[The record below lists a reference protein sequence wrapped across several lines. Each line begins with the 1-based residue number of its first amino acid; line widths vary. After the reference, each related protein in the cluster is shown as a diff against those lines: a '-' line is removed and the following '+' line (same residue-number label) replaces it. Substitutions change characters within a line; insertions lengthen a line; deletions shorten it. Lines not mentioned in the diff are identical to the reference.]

1 MERRSILWIAII
13 AALLAL
19 PVVAAAEELEL
30 YPTPKTDV
38 ARSVQALFNAT
49 LAIAMVVFVGVEA
62 LLFYIIWR
70 FRNNKTVPAGETHR
84 GHTKAEIVWT
94 VVPAVILLGLGSVS
108 AVTLFDI
115 DTVPFET
122 RTGDDLRACLASA
135 ASVGDCPFAIG
146 VEASQFVWKFTYP
159 DGSLSFNEMKVE
171 EGAKV
176 RLDLTSKD
184 VEHQL
189 FVPHFAI
196 KISAIP
202 GRTNQQWF
210 IAPEPGSYPL
220 ECSMYCGF
228 GHHAMG
234 ASNDDTKITVFAKG
248 TQANPWGEAP
258 KAAPPDT
265 NATTNTTG

>member
-1 MERRSILWIAII
+1 MERRSTLGLAIVV
-13 AALLAL
+13 AVLAL
-19 PVVAAAEELEL
+19 PVAAAQETLEL

-38 ARSVQALFNAT
+38 ARSVQGLFNAT
-49 LAIAMVVFVGVEA
+49 LFIAMIVFVGVEA

-115 DTVPFET
+115 DTIPE
-122 RTGDDLRACLASA
+122 DAD
-135 ASVGDCPFAIG
+135 FAVR
-146 VEASQFVWKFTYP
+146 VEASQFIWKFTYP
-159 DGSLSFNEMKVE
+159 DNSTTINEMRVE
-171 EGAKV
+171 EGSKV
-176 RLDLTSKD
+176 RLDLVSRD

-189 FVPHFAI
+189 FIPNFAI

-202 GRTNQQWF
+202 GRTNHQWF

-228 GHHAMG
+228 GHHDMG
-234 ASNDDTKITVFAKG
+234 AASHDTKITVFAKG
-248 TQANPWGEAP
+248 SQANPWG
-258 KAAPPDT
+258 KATPVAPPAT
-265 NATTNTTG
+265 NATNSTGG